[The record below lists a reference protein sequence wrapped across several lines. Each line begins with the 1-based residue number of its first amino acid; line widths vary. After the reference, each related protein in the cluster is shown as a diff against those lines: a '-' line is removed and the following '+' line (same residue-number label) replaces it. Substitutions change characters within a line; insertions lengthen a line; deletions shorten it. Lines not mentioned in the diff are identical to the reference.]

1 MDQSVKVRLDQ
12 GQTRSVKSGR
22 GVRQRRCLAPTLFNF
37 HSEYLTKEA
46 VKEFGGFNTGRK
58 VICTV
63 KYAVDLVL
71 LAKKETVLQGK
82 VDTLTEIGT

>member
-1 MDQSVKVRLDQ
+1 VK
-12 GQTRSVKSGR
+12 TRRVKTGR
-22 GVRQRRCLAPTLFNF
+22 GVRQRCCLAPTLFNF

-46 VKEFGGFNTGRK
+46 VKEFGDFNTGRK

-71 LAKKETVLQGK
+71 LAKKDTVLQGMM
-82 VDTLTEIGT
+82 DTPIEIGT